1 MSACAR
7 LQNDHTISANNMH
20 ARVASIRVVHIT
32 NLFVS
37 TSRDLTLLFSILCI
51 RTNRVALVVYL
62 STTRNFFACLLHL
75 YVIVSVRGQPST
87 GVPDHGNGL
96 PMSSQDSDD
105 EVKDMTRPLL
115 DVSAARQTESEIPS
129 IGDMILVRPSTDDE
143 TATGHKFCI
152 GKLIEGTYFI
162 YCCNLISLSSCAI
175 TLSLIVII

>member
-1 MSACAR
+1 MFTAR
-7 LQNDHTISANNMH
+7 TRPATCEVPLSPEYHANADSSEAEVDSH
-20 ARVASIRVVHIT
+20 QLWPALPA
-32 NLFVS
+32 
-37 TSRDLTLLFSILCI
+37 
-51 RTNRVALVVYL
+51 NRER
-62 STTRNFFACLLHL
+62 SE
-75 YVIVSVRGQPST
+75 VRGQPST

-143 TATGHKFCI
+143 SATGHKFFI

-162 YCCNLISLSSCAI
+162 AVICHYPRARLISLS
-175 TLSLIVII
+175 LIIII